1 MTKILQNDKS
11 NGILNIRG
19 DYTMSNPFNI
29 SFGEEPI
36 NMISR
41 ENELKDIIS
50 TFESE
55 QPETKTYIITGPRGS
70 GKTVLL
76 SKVKEHFEQTKNWLT
91 IELNPYIDMLEQLA
105 SKIYD
110 KGKIKHLF
118 LKTEFNFSF
127 HGLSFSIKGE
137 NPITNV
143 ASLLDLMFEYLN
155 KKNIKVL
162 ISIDDISSNEFVRPF
177 IHSYQSFIR
186 EKYKVFIIISG
197 LYENVSNLES
207 EKSLTFLLRA
217 PKVYLSNLS
226 LREISYSYKDIFN
239 IDDKTSIKLAKLT
252 NGYAYAYQL
261 LGNLLYKDNLKDVN
275 KTILEKYDLQLENNV
290 YSIIWKSLSNKE
302 KDILIAIAKTN
313 GKIKDILIEANM
325 SNSALQVYKKRLLN
339 NGLIDTN
346 TRGIIIFNLP
356 RFKDFVLFQNELL
369 TAQ

>member
-1 MTKILQNDKS
+1 MA
-11 NGILNIRG
+11 
-19 DYTMSNPFNI
+19 NPFNI

-41 ENELKDIIS
+41 ENELKDITSI
-50 TFESE
+50 FESD
-55 QPETKTYIITGPRGS
+55 QPETKSYIITGPRGS

-76 SKVKEHFEQTKNWLT
+76 GKVKEYFEKDKNWIT
-91 IELNPYIDMLEQLA
+91 VDLNPYIDMLEQLA
-105 SKIYD
+105 SKLYD

-162 ISIDDISSNEFVRPF
+162 ISIDDISSNDYVKPF

-186 EKYKVFIIISG
+186 EKYKVFIIMSG

-207 EKSLTFLLRA
+207 EKSLTFLLRT
-217 PKVYLSNLS
+217 PKIYLKNLS
-226 LREISYSYKDIFN
+226 LREISYSYKNVFDI
-239 IDDKTSIKLAKLT
+239 DEKTSVKLAKLT

-261 LGNLLYKDNLKDVN
+261 LGSLLYKSNLKDVN
-275 KTILEKYDLQLENNV
+275 KSILEKYDIQLENNV
-290 YSIIWKSLSNKE
+290 YSIIWESLSDKE
-302 KDILIAIAKTN
+302 RIILISIAKTD
-313 GKIKDILIEANM
+313 GKIKDILLEADI
-325 SNSALQVYKKRLLN
+325 SNSALQVYKKRLSN
-339 NGLIDTN
+339 NGIINSN
-346 TRGIIIFNLP
+346 TRGVITFNLP

-369 TAQ
+369 SA